1 MKLILLG
8 PPGAGKGT
16 QASFICGRYD
26 IPQISTGDMLR
37 AVIAK
42 AESDSASELG
52 ELGRRVRETIA
63 AGALVDDDTVV
74 RLVEQR
80 IREPDCRNGYLFDGF
95 PRTIPQA
102 EAMRDAHIDVD
113 CVVEIRVADDLV
125 VRRISGRRIHKAS
138 GRIYH
143 QEYDPP
149 KVPGLDDDTGEPLL
163 QRPDDKEET
172 VRERLRVYADQTRP
186 LVRFY
191 QRLAEETPLRFVAVD
206 GNGGMDEVKENI
218 AQAL

>member
-16 QASFICGRYD
+16 QAAFICDRYD

-37 AVIAK
+37 AVIAQ
-42 AESDSASELG
+42 AEAGSSSALA
-52 ELGRRVRETIA
+52 RRVRETIA

-74 RLVEQR
+74 GLVKQR
-80 IREPDCRNGYLFDGF
+80 IEEPDCRRGYLLDGF

-102 EAMRDAHIDVD
+102 QAMRDAGIDVD
-113 CVVEIRVADDLV
+113 RVVEISVADDLL
-125 VRRISGRRIHKAS
+125 VRRISGRWIHEAS
-138 GRIYH
+138 GRTYH
-143 QEYDPP
+143 EEYDPP
-149 KVPGLDDDTGEPLL
+149 KVAGIDDDTGEPLL
-163 QRPDDKEET
+163 QRPDDQEDT
-172 VRERLRVYADQTRP
+172 VRERLRVYARQTQP

-191 QRLAEETPLRFVAVD
+191 KQLAETSPLRFVVVD
-206 GNGGMDEVKENI
+206 GSGSMEEVGKDI